1 MSIDIAAVENMDSTE
16 FARWV
21 GSLSDAE
28 ASTITGEERRRLLD
42 YIFNGIPDAF
52 QADLAGGGSARLEF
66 TVTGGEPDDRY
77 AVVVD
82 AGTCRIE
89 RDPSEEPG
97 ASLTMGQTEF
107 LRLITGMSNPV
118 TMVMFGKIKVKGELQ
133 QVLAL
138 SAGST
143 CRAPD
148 HIGGR

>member
-97 ASLTMGQTEF
+97 ASLTMGQNRVPPAHHRDEQPGDDGDV
-107 LRLITGMSNPV
+107 RQDQGQ
-118 TMVMFGKIKVKGELQ
+118 G
-133 QVLAL
+133 
-138 SAGST
+138 
-143 CRAPD
+143 
-148 HIGGR
+148 